1 MRNLEKTELK
11 FYQYPA
17 WHPVTIEGVGR
28 KAQEAGVLYIHVY
41 IYNYDWFMLMYGRDH
56 HHNVKQVTSNLKSF
70 INKSEGL

>member
-41 IYNYDWFMLMYGRDH
+41 IYNYD
-56 HHNVKQVTSNLKSF
+56 
-70 INKSEGL
+70 